1 MGTLVSYLNKLPANL
16 ISKMERLTDISA
28 GAVMRR
34 LRKFC
39 HVWSLEIPKELRQIL
54 INAGI
59 KRNKMIRKLK
69 NRYQNNVHLFH
80 FMEEK
85 QQEYNKSV
93 ENWETLV
100 KTRNEDLKQ
109 KEKQWE
115 KIKKLLKAKQRMSS
129 ILTRHLQTDRKTRN
143 KVNKLKLKR
152 RLLQIKRTALDQ
164 AKNDLL
170 SVKETN
176 NQMTEII
183 TRMKQN
189 VKHRQTNTQTDRHTD
204 R

>member
-1 MGTLVSYLNKLPANL
+1 
-16 ISKMERLTDISA
+16 
-28 GAVMRR
+28 MRR

-39 HVWSLEIPKELRQIL
+39 HVWNLEIPKELRQIL

-85 QQEYNKSV
+85 QQEYNKRV

-115 KIKKLLKAKQRMSS
+115 KIKKLLKAKQRMSL
-129 ILTRHLQTDRKTRN
+129 ILAKHLQTDRKTRN
-143 KVNKLKLKR
+143 EVNKLKLKR
-152 RLLQIKRTALDQ
+152 RLL
-164 AKNDLL
+164 
-170 SVKETN
+170 
-176 NQMTEII
+176 
-183 TRMKQN
+183 
-189 VKHRQTNTQTDRHTD
+189 
-204 R
+204 

>member
-1 MGTLVSYLNKLPANL
+1 
-16 ISKMERLTDISA
+16 
-28 GAVMRR
+28 MRR

-39 HVWSLEIPKELRQIL
+39 HIWSLEIPKELRQIL

-100 KTRNEDLKQ
+100 KTRSEDLRQ

-115 KIKKLLKAKQRMSS
+115 KIRKLLKAKQRMSS
-129 ILTRHLQTDRKTRN
+129 ILTRHLQTDRKTQN
-143 KVNKLKLKR
+143 EVNKLK
-152 RLLQIKRTALDQ
+152 
-164 AKNDLL
+164 
-170 SVKETN
+170 
-176 NQMTEII
+176 
-183 TRMKQN
+183 
-189 VKHRQTNTQTDRHTD
+189 
-204 R
+204 

>member
-1 MGTLVSYLNKLPANL
+1 
-16 ISKMERLTDISA
+16 
-28 GAVMRR
+28 
-34 LRKFC
+34 
-39 HVWSLEIPKELRQIL
+39 
-54 INAGI
+54 
-59 KRNKMIRKLK
+59 MIRKLK

-80 FMEEK
+80 FMEDK
-85 QQEYNKSV
+85 QQEYNKNV

-100 KTRNEDLKQ
+100 KTRSEDLRQ

-129 ILTRHLQTDRKTRN
+129 ILTRHLQTDRKTQN
-143 KVNKLKLKR
+143 EVNKLKIKR
-152 RLLQIKRTALDQ
+152 RLLQFKRTVLDQ

-170 SVKETN
+170 SVKESN

-189 VKHRQTNTQTDRHTD
+189 VKQDYKRLRAMLL

>member
-1 MGTLVSYLNKLPANL
+1 
-16 ISKMERLTDISA
+16 
-28 GAVMRR
+28 MRR

-39 HVWSLEIPKELRQIL
+39 HIWSLEIPKELRQIL

-100 KTRNEDLKQ
+100 KTRSEDLRQ

-129 ILTRHLQTDRKTRN
+129 ILTRHLQTDRKTQN
-143 KVNKLKLKR
+143 EVNKLKLKR
-152 RLLQIKRTALDQ
+152 RLLQFKRTALDQ
-164 AKNDLL
+164 AKTDLL
-170 SVKETN
+170 SVKESN

-189 VKHRQTNTQTDRHTD
+189 VKQDYKRLRAMLLRQTIK
-204 R
+204 

>member
-1 MGTLVSYLNKLPANL
+1 MSLPELPANL
-16 ISKMERLTDISA
+16 IPKMEKLTDISA

-39 HVWSLEIPKELRQIL
+39 HIWSLEIPKKLRQIL

-80 FMEEK
+80 FMEDK

-100 KTRNEDLKQ
+100 KTRSEDLRQ

-115 KIKKLLKAKQRMSS
+115 KIRKLLKAKQKMSK
-129 ILTRHLQTDRKTRN
+129 ILTKHLQTDRKTQN
-143 KVNKLKLKR
+143 EVIKLKR
-152 RLLQIKRTALDQ
+152 K
-164 AKNDLL
+164 
-170 SVKETN
+170 
-176 NQMTEII
+176 
-183 TRMKQN
+183 
-189 VKHRQTNTQTDRHTD
+189 
-204 R
+204 